1 MQGLLFMELTA
12 IHVYGHVLS
21 DEVLHSIVNDDKFE
35 GNTEYDFNSSNLNS
49 DIDYCWT
56 CLRRDYSYFSEHQ
69 DLSDTYGTTRARNL
83 ISRLFVNLGY
93 SLVKQTTMSEVN
105 EVTYDITYKDSML
118 NDFPVIVVGCIAKD
132 NSLADSSKVNSL
144 DFRAKGNHK
153 QRSPHA
159 TMLAYLNN
167 TEHTYGIIS
176 NGQTIRLLR
185 SSGQL
190 VKLSYIEFDIKKMI
204 EEDKYTEFCLLY
216 RILHASRFVSSLNSS
231 CIFERWFNRS
241 IESGNRIREGLSK
254 AVQQTMQI
262 IANAALQGEGEGN
275 EELRNQLAN
284 KSLPVEVFNKELIH
298 LIYRLLFLFIIEDR
312 KLIFALDGNETK
324 EQLEK
329 IAYYQDIYYSHYAA
343 SRMRRKSELS
353 YLHNAE
359 FHDLWEGLIN
369 DTFELFESGAKGEP
383 LGIKPLGGQLFNH
396 DTLANLKKC
405 TISNRE
411 LLDAFEY
418 LDQFYDDKGSL
429 VRINY
434 SSLDVEEFGSVY
446 EGILEMHPVV
456 KLDENRRE
464 CLFSYKE
471 GFDRKSTS
479 SYYTRPD
486 LVQALIKTTL
496 EPAIH
501 ERIKEHHGNKQ
512 AQIRSLLA
520 MRVCDPACGSGHF
533 VLAMAR
539 TIAWYVC
546 QLRTGEDNPASI
558 EYRQALREVI
568 SKCVYAVDLNPD
580 AVELCKVVL
589 WIEGYCAGKPLS
601 FLDHHIRCGNSVV
614 GLGNSFEMLLNGVPN
629 KAFKVTGC
637 SKETTKL
644 LNDFNK
650 QAHKYYVEA
659 YQSKQLGQSFELQ
672 GSLFALDNS
681 KFNIDGTLEAIG
693 SAFYTISTKQGDT
706 EADEIAKSQAI
717 EKLKASEEVKALY
730 NAANI
735 YTYAFFREFTDND
748 LSVLQSADNFTSSK
762 GNLAVVSSLPYTAT
776 VFQALED
783 LQAMATQG
791 DSYQS
796 TLNAL
801 LVEQATQAAKDYK
814 FFHWA
819 LEFPDIYVQGGFDVM
834 CGNPPWDKLQFEEDK
849 WARSK
854 GLLQIADAGN
864 QSKRKAELYK
874 LKLSNPSLYHDFGL
888 AKELIER
895 TSVFC
900 RLCGRFELTAVGI
913 LDLYPLFAETC
924 LNLSCNFWG
933 LIVPTGIATAD
944 GNKALFQKLT
954 NDNRLRA
961 LYDFENS
968 NQIFAIHRSFR
979 FCLLSAQQA
988 QAGATDVCVGFM
1000 LTELEQILDSN
1011 RVFKLQTSDFAK
1023 FNPNTKTCPIF
1034 RTSYDADLT
1043 SKIYDN
1049 SAILL
1054 QEATAQELQGTDLA
1068 ATEAQSNP
1076 WRISFFSMFHMSGD
1090 SALFRTFKEL
1100 SSHGAEQQGSNFKLE
1115 DITYV
1120 PLLEAK
1126 LFWQY
1131 NHHFAAFD
1139 NALEQR
1145 PNSIDNTAPE
1155 DLANV
1160 DLPIKPWYW
1169 IAQGELDKK
1178 LQARPQDECKFAISF
1193 RCLAR
1198 NTDSRTFITSILPS
1212 NIGIGHSA
1220 GLAYSRLSLYRL
1232 ICLLAIFNSL
1242 CFDFVV
1248 RQKLSGTNI
1257 SHFILKQLPVP
1268 HPDQIEDATQW
1279 QLVKRVAE
1287 LTYFNHDMDDFAQEL
1302 SEQLSE
1308 EQNEALGERLVKQE
1322 PWVFNDKRR
1331 AQVQAEIDA
1340 IVAKLYGLNDE
1351 EVRYILDPEVVIGK
1365 GCINETFRV
1374 LEETELRELGEYRT
1388 KRLVLE
1394 AWDKLKHGILD

>member
-1 MQGLLFMELTA
+1 MC
-12 IHVYGHVLS
+12 I
-21 DEVLHSIVNDDKFE
+21 
-35 GNTEYDFNSSNLNS
+35 
-49 DIDYCWT
+49 
-56 CLRRDYSYFSEHQ
+56 RDS
-69 DLSDTYGTTRARNL
+69 
-83 ISRLFVNLGY
+83 
-93 SLVKQTTMSEVN
+93 
-105 EVTYDITYKDSML
+105 
-118 NDFPVIVVGCIAKD
+118 
-132 NSLADSSKVNSL
+132 
-144 DFRAKGNHK
+144 
-153 QRSPHA
+153 
-159 TMLAYLNN
+159 
-167 TEHTYGIIS
+167 
-176 NGQTIRLLR
+176 
-185 SSGQL
+185 
-190 VKLSYIEFDIKKMI
+190 
-204 EEDKYTEFCLLY
+204 
-216 RILHASRFVSSLNSS
+216 
-231 CIFERWFNRS
+231 
-241 IESGNRIREGLSK
+241 
-254 AVQQTMQI
+254 
-262 IANAALQGEGEGN
+262 
-275 EELRNQLAN
+275 
-284 KSLPVEVFNKELIH
+284 
-298 LIYRLLFLFIIEDR
+298 
-312 KLIFALDGNETK
+312 
-324 EQLEK
+324 
-329 IAYYQDIYYSHYAA
+329 
-343 SRMRRKSELS
+343 
-353 YLHNAE
+353 
-359 FHDLWEGLIN
+359 
-369 DTFELFESGAKGEP
+369 
-383 LGIKPLGGQLFNH
+383 
-396 DTLANLKKC
+396 
-405 TISNRE
+405 
-411 LLDAFEY
+411 
-418 LDQFYDDKGSL
+418 
-429 VRINY
+429 
-434 SSLDVEEFGSVY
+434 
-446 EGILEMHPVV
+446 
-456 KLDENRRE
+456 
-464 CLFSYKE
+464 
-471 GFDRKSTS
+471 KSTS

-614 GLGNSFEMLLNGVPN
+614 GLGNSFEM
-629 KAFKVTGC
+629 
-637 SKETTKL
+637 L

-834 CGNPPWDKLQFEEDK
+834 CGNPPWAKIKIEERSWFEQEGEFEISSTK
-849 WARSK
+849 K
-854 GLLQIADAGN
+854 ADAREAKIKQL
-864 QSKRKAELYK
+864 QSNYPALWRKWQHAL
-874 LKLSNPSLYHDFGL
+874 LNADRMSAFLRLSD
-888 AKELIER
+888 
-895 TSVFC
+895 
-900 RLCGRFELTAVGI
+900 RFKLTAQGDI
-913 LDLYPLFAETC
+913 NLYPLFAEHS
-924 LNLSCNFWG
+924 LNLCRDRWG
-933 LIVPTGIATAD
+933 IIVPTGIATD
-944 GNKALFQKLT
+944 DSNKQFFQHLT
-954 NDNRLRA
+954 QENRLSA
-961 LYDFENS
+961 LYDFENRS
-968 NQIFAIHRSFR
+968 KIFAIDSRFR

-988 QAGATDVCVGFM
+988 QPQAADVSVGFM
-1000 LTELEQILDSN
+1000 LTELEQILDTN
-1011 RVFKLQTSDFAK
+1011 RVFTLQTSDFAK

-1178 LQARPQDECKFAISF
+1178 LQARPQDECKFAIGF
-1193 RCLAR
+1193 RDITNATNKR
-1198 NTDSRTFITSILPS
+1198 TSICTLIPQS
-1212 NIGIGHSA
+1212 IACNNKVPCI
-1220 GLAYSRLSLYRL
+1220 YSLLSLKDVVS
-1232 ICLLAIFNSL
+1232 LLSVMNSIP
-1242 CFDFVV
+1242 FDYAV
-1248 RQKLSGTNI
+1248 RQKVSGTSMNL
-1257 SHFILKQLPVP
+1257 FIVKQLPVP
-1268 HPDQIEDATQW
+1268 SPDHIDEAIKW

-1287 LTYFNHDMDDFAQEL
+1287 LTYFNHDMDYFAKEL

-1308 EQNEALGERLVKQE
+1308 EQNAALGGRLVKQE
-1322 PWVFNDKRR
+1322 PWVFNVARR

-1340 IVAKLYGLNDE
+1340 LVAKLYGLNDE
-1351 EVRYILDPEVVIGK
+1351 EVRYILDPEDVIGT

-1374 LEETELRELGEYRT
+1374 LKESELRDLGEYRT

-1394 AWDKLKHGILD
+1394 AWNKLKQGKLD

>member
-1 MQGLLFMELTA
+1 MQGLLFMDLTS

-35 GNTEYDFNSSNLNS
+35 GNTEYDFKSSNVS
-49 DIDYCWT
+49 GDIDYCWT
-56 CLRRDYSYFSEHQ
+56 SLRRDYSYFSEQQ
-69 DLSDTYGTTRARNL
+69 DLRDSYGTNRARHL
-83 ISRLFVNLGY
+83 ISHLFLNLGY
-93 SLVKQTTMSEVN
+93 NLVKQTTMSEVN
-105 EVTYDITYKDSML
+105 EVSYDITYKDSVL
-118 NDFPVIVVGCIAKD
+118 NDFPVIVVGNVAKD
-132 NSLADSSKVNSL
+132 NSLTDLSKVNSL

-176 NGQTIRLLR
+176 NGNTIRLLR

-190 VKLSYIEFDIKKMI
+190 VKLSYIEFDLKKMI

-216 RILHASRFVSSLNSS
+216 RILHATRFVSSLNSS

-275 EELRNQLAN
+275 EQLRNQLAN

-312 KLIFALDGNETK
+312 KLIFALEGNETP

-329 IAYYQDIYYSHYAA
+329 IAYSQDIYYSHYAA
-343 SRMRRKSELS
+343 SRLRRKSELS
-353 YLHNAE
+353 YLHHAE
-359 FHDLWEGLIN
+359 FHDLWEGLM
-369 DTFELFESGAKGEP
+369 DTLALFESGDKGEP
-383 LGIKPLGGQLFNH
+383 LGIQPLGGKLFNH
-396 DTLANLKKC
+396 DTLAHLKQC
-405 TISNRE
+405 TISNRD

-456 KLDENRRE
+456 VIQDERRE
-464 CLFSYKE
+464 CSFSYKE

-496 EPAIH
+496 EPAIQ
-501 ERIKEHHGNKQ
+501 ERIKAHPGDKQ
-512 AQIRSLLA
+512 AQIRALLA

-539 TIAWYVC
+539 TLAWYVC

-614 GLGNSFEMLLNGVPN
+614 GLGNDFEMLLNGVPN
-629 KAFKVTGC
+629 KAFKVNGC

-659 YQSKQLGQSFELQ
+659 YQSKQLGQAFELQ
-672 GSLFALDNS
+672 GSLFAQDNS

-693 SAFYTISTKQGDT
+693 SAFHSISTKQGNT

-717 EKLKASEEVKALY
+717 EHLKASEEVKALY

-748 LSVLQSADNFTSSK
+748 LAALKSSDNFTSSK

-776 VFQALED
+776 VFQVLED
-783 LQAMATQG
+783 LQAMTTQG

-796 TLNAL
+796 TLNAQ

-834 CGNPPWDKLQFEEDK
+834 CGNPPWAKIKIEERSWFEQEGEFEISSTKKTDEREAKIKQLQSNYPALWRK
-849 WARSK
+849 WQHA
-854 GLLQIADAGN
+854 LLNADRMSAFL
-864 QSKRKAELYK
+864 R
-874 LKLSNPSLYHDFGL
+874 LSD
-888 AKELIER
+888 
-895 TSVFC
+895 
-900 RLCGRFELTAVGI
+900 RFKLTAQGDI
-913 LDLYPLFAETC
+913 NLYPLFAEHS
-924 LNLSCNFWG
+924 LNLCRDRWG
-933 LIVPTGIATAD
+933 IIVPTGIATD
-944 GNKALFQKLT
+944 DSNKQFFQHLT
-954 NDNRLRA
+954 QENRLSA
-961 LYDFENS
+961 LYDFENRS
-968 NQIFAIHRSFR
+968 KIFAIDSRFR

-988 QAGATDVCVGFM
+988 QPQAADVSVGFM
-1000 LTELEQILDSN
+1000 LTELEQILDTN
-1011 RVFKLQTSDFAK
+1011 RVFTLQTSDFAK

-1351 EVRYILDPEVVIGK
+1351 DVRYILDPEDVVGK

-1374 LEETELRELGEYRT
+1374 LKESELRDLGEYRT